1 MPKKIKTPYPE
12 WFINEL
18 ANLNDRARAMKG
30 ELPTTEEVE
39 FICPKHGTYKQ
50 RVSSHIKRS
59 TGEKASGCPKCKID
73 SISNAQKSR
82 RKTKRVYPDW
92 FINELLLE
100 EQKQKAINGTL
111 STKDMAV
118 FSCPI
123 HGPYAQI
130 VNNHIVNG
138 KPKSGCPECSNT
150 RLRTF
155 PEWFLK
161 ELTLPSDIDKA
172 VAGVLKAHDK
182 VTLSCP
188 VHGDY
193 QKEVKQIINSKGE
206 RLEFGCPSCNRSK
219 GSAVGNSKEAR
230 QKAVETRK
238 ANPDYS
244 EQQRANSL
252 KKSALC
258 VPFPQWFIDDLVYD
272 EDKEKAKNRLLRAHD
287 RVWFNCPKHGPYL
300 QLVNSHILV
309 SNLSPKHGCPKCVVT
324 NQHSSFEDE
333 VSDYIQSLLPLQV
346 KKNTRE
352 LIQNPETGR
361 WWEIDIYYPILKLA
375 IECNGSYYHATV
387 GGNLEYSKDPLYHQK
402 KFLECEKKGIHLINL
417 YDVDWYENSDKI
429 KAYLKMLVLKA
440 TRYHARDCEV
450 RTVSPKLAK
459 LFENKY
465 HLQGYSTHSSIH
477 LGLFYQGQLLSIMS
491 FGSPRFGYKNYAYE
505 LHRYCVKEGVTVL
518 GGAQKL
524 FKKFVETHPGD
535 ILSYSDNDYFTG
547 GIYPNLGFKFDGL
560 TTPSYYWYK
569 SHNESCTREQCQPKK
584 LKEMYPDL
592 YEQAEGQGSKEE
604 FIMTSLGYMKVY
616 RAGNKRWV
624 YQNDFLPL

>member
-18 ANLNDRARAMKG
+18 SNLNDRARAMKG

-59 TGEKASGCPKCKID
+59 TGEKTSGCPKCKTD

-82 RKTKRVYPDW
+82 RKTKREYPDW

-100 EQKQKAINGTL
+100 EQKQKATDGTL
-111 STKDMAV
+111 STKDKAV

-138 KPKSGCPECSNT
+138 KPKSGCPECSMIEKQKKRSKTLSKNEENSE
-150 RLRTF
+150 RLRSYNEKRRNARKF
-155 PEWFLK
+155 PDWL
-161 ELTLPSDIDKA
+161 LN
-172 VAGVLKAHDK
+172 
-182 VTLSCP
+182 
-188 VHGDY
+188 
-193 QKEVKQIINSKGE
+193 EVSE
-206 RLEFGCPSCNRSK
+206 ED
-219 GSAVGNSKEAR
+219 R
-230 QKAVETRK
+230 QKMLSGNIKSE
-238 ANPDYS
+238 DYVM
-244 EQQRANSL
+244 
-252 KKSALC
+252 C
-258 VPFPQWFIDDLVYD
+258 
-272 EDKEKAKNRLLRAHD
+272 
-287 RVWFNCPKHGPYL
+287 NCPKHGPYKI
-300 QLVNSHILV
+300 QLHNRYWGSTLK
-309 SNLSPKHGCPKCVVT
+309 PKHGCPKCVVT

-440 TRYHARDCEV
+440 TRYYARDCEV